1 MRDTHLVL
9 TVPQNGKPRCGAKI
23 AAMPELTVV
32 GSGRRMEIFKEVGRP
47 DRVAER
53 FGLDTMAGTHA
64 IGHTRMATESAVT
77 TDGAHPFSTGAD
89 QCLVHNGS
97 LSNHNALRRELIRE
111 GLSFQTENDT
121 EVAAGYMSWRMQQG
135 NSLEQTLNSSL
146 GALDG
151 FYTFVVGT
159 ESGFGVLRDPIACK
173 PAVMAETDRWVAFG
187 TEYRALVDLPGIDA
201 ARVWEP
207 VPAKAYLVGAA
218 LMRTV
223 DLSQTSLRELNAALH
238 RLRADTNETHWRVL
252 NPRGQ
257 HAIAAG
263 IDAPI
268 TVEIEGHVGYYCAG
282 MNKEAT
288 IVLNGNA
295 GQGVA
300 ENMMSGL
307 VHVKGDA
314 SQAAGATG
322 CGGLLVVDGN
332 ASARC
337 GISMKGI
344 DIVVKGSV
352 GHLSAFM
359 GQAGNLVVLGDAGE
373 ALGDSIYEARLFV
386 RGKRREPRR
395 RLHREADRR
404 APQGRVGEI
413 ARSGRD

>member
-1 MRDTHLVL
+1 MCGIVGLFLKDRALEPELGALFARMLGTLCDRGPDSAGFAVYGTAVPGSIKLTIRGPLANDYTGVVHRLQAGGPALPYAVHDTHLVL
-9 TVPQNGKPRCGAKI
+9 TVPAERETAVRRDI

-64 IGHTRMATESAVT
+64 VGHTRMATESAVT

-97 LSNHNALRRELIRE
+97 LSNHNALRRGLIRE

-135 NSLEQTLNSSL
+135 DSLEKTLNSSL

-207 VPAKAYLVGAA
+207 VPAKAYLWE
-218 LMRTV
+218 R
-223 DLSQTSLRELNAALH
+223 H
-238 RLRADTNETHWRVL
+238 
-252 NPRGQ
+252 
-257 HAIAAG
+257 
-263 IDAPI
+263 
-268 TVEIEGHVGYYCAG
+268 
-282 MNKEAT
+282 
-288 IVLNGNA
+288 
-295 GQGVA
+295 
-300 ENMMSGL
+300 
-307 VHVKGDA
+307 
-314 SQAAGATG
+314 
-322 CGGLLVVDGN
+322 
-332 ASARC
+332 
-337 GISMKGI
+337 
-344 DIVVKGSV
+344 
-352 GHLSAFM
+352 
-359 GQAGNLVVLGDAGE
+359 
-373 ALGDSIYEARLFV
+373 
-386 RGKRREPRR
+386 
-395 RLHREADRR
+395 
-404 APQGRVGEI
+404 
-413 ARSGRD
+413 